1 MQTLSAAFLFKIER
15 QRHHARLGT
24 GKGVRIL
31 DRLLPLQIRTVLFQ
45 QIEQSETKLQLRAK
59 TEERQINIAPD
70 ADFHAGIESFQEKRI
85 ALATAQIEGTIDAR
99 RQVRPAIVQ
108 PQRGIF
114 DAQGKLQVAG
124 TDRGAEFL
132 AILLPA
138 EHKLLVAE
146 INRRNEAQV
155 KIGIQIHI
163 ADDADAKT
171 RRIRRDLGIPC
182 FAVRRH
188 ARMGQDQ
195 ILRMD
200 THMETQMKQLVIH
213 IRLVLYLL
221 LLAEDIR
228 TDATDQ
234 AYYYI

>member
-1 MQTLSAAFLFKIER
+1 MQTLSAAFLFEIER

-59 TEERQINIAPD
+59 AEKRQINITPD
-70 ADFHAGIESFQEKRI
+70 AYFHAGIETFQEKR
-85 ALATAQIEGTIDAR
+85 
-99 RQVRPAIVQ
+99 

-114 DAQGKLQVAG
+114 DAQGKLQVTG

-188 ARMGQDQ
+188 ARMGQNQ